1 MFPMTDD
8 IQDRLQA
15 CCDRVFPGRLAPQV
29 RDVTNITAGWES
41 ELYSFMLEHGPD
53 GQRQSEN
60 LILRLY
66 PGDGAETKSAH
77 EFHSLKRLH
86 QAGYPVPRVHVLER
100 ENSTLGLPFVIMERI
115 EGQVMLPLL
124 SASTGEDQERLLAQF
139 CELFVQLHDLDWRR
153 VAETTVVPAGDPYA
167 FVDRWIRNAH
177 ASLKRFPDTGLLPAL
192 EWLEKQRD
200 QLPCPKPSP
209 VHQDFHPANVILRA
223 DGKAVVIDWTGF
235 DISDSRFDLGW
246 TLMLVY
252 AYAGAELR
260 NRILQDYERLAGAQ
274 VEKIAPFE
282 VFDCLRRLLDLT
294 VSLQQ
299 GAGRR
304 GMRPE
309 ALQMMK
315 QDAAAHKRVYDLM
328 LARTG
333 LLLPEVER
341 LLASFS

>member
-15 CCDRVFPGRLAPQV
+15 CCDRVFPRRVALQV
-29 RDVTNITAGWES
+29 RDVADITAGWES
-41 ELYSFMLEHGPD
+41 ELYSFTLEHGPG

-66 PGDGAETKSAH
+66 PGDGTETKSAH

-86 QAGYPVPRVHVLER
+86 KAGYPVPRAYVLER
-100 ENSTLGLPFVIMERI
+100 ENSRFGKPFVMMERI
-115 EGQVMLPLL
+115 EGQVMLALL

-139 CELFVQLHDLDWRR
+139 CGLFVQLHRLDWRR
-153 VAETTVVPAGDPYA
+153 VAETSDVPSGDPYVY
-167 FVDRWIRNAH
+167 VDRWLRAARANLA
-177 ASLKRFPDTGLLPAL
+177 RFPETGLLPAL

-200 QLPCPKPSP
+200 QFPCPKPSP
-209 VHQDFHPANVILRA
+209 VHQDFHPSNVIVRA
-223 DGKAVVIDWTGF
+223 NGTAVVIDWTGF

-246 TLMLVY
+246 TLMLVD

-260 NRILQDYERLAGAQ
+260 NRILQGYERRAGAP
-274 VEKIAPFE
+274 VEQIEAFV
-282 VFDCLRRLLDLT
+282 VFACLRRLLDLS
-294 VSLQQ
+294 VSISV

-309 ALQMMK
+309 ALEMMK
-315 QDAAAHKRVYDLM
+315 QDSEAHKRVYDFL
-328 LARTG
+328 LERTG
-333 LLLPEVER
+333 IRMAEVER